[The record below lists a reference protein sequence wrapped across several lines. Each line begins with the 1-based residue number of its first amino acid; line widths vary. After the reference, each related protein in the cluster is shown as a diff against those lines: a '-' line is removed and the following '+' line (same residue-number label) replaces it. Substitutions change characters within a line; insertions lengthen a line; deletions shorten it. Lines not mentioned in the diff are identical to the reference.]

1 MDLAKKYNYFSIDQY
16 TEPFTMHNAMLI
28 KDSHACS
35 VCLDFQVTPKSSA
48 LIILMHNDTNHV
60 HKG

>member
-35 VCLDFQVTPKSSA
+35 VCLDFQVT
-48 LIILMHNDTNHV
+48 
-60 HKG
+60 HKKLSLDHSDA